1 MKDNRKQYT
10 LDYMIFSLNA
20 WSKTSLWMLE
30 KHETILKILG
40 LNIF

>member
-10 LDYMIFSLNA
+10 LDYIFSLNV

-30 KHETILKILG
+30 KHGTILKILG